1 MPPLD
6 PLTPQPVFYAR
17 THAEQFTPEFLAY
30 LPDNLHVFS
39 AFEAEALRLVRRGR
53 THYSART
60 IVEVLRHNA
69 ALEEDSAQPWKL
81 NNDMTPY
88 LARLFVL
95 MRPAHA
101 DLFEFRQAKAATRE
115 RAAA

>member
-1 MPPLD
+1 MAEPDLFTPP
-6 PLTPQPVFYAR
+6 PVFYAR

-30 LPDNLHVFS
+30 LPDNLHVFA
-39 AFEAEALRLVRRGR
+39 AFEAEAMRLVRRGR
-53 THYSART
+53 KHYSART
-60 IVEVLRHNA
+60 IVEVLRHNS
-69 ALEEDSAQPWKL
+69 ALDETSAEPWKL

-101 DLFEFRQAKAATRE
+101 DLFEFRQAKAVTRE
-115 RAAA
+115 RIAA